1 MKRKICFF
9 SGSRSEYSLLKNLFL
24 KFKNSKKFKTK
35 LIVSGSH
42 MSSKFGKTISN
53 INRDGI
59 IPDYKIKINENFN
72 TTKDISTSISKLL
85 IRSQS
90 ILKNFNPELVILLGD
105 RYETYAIA
113 MSCLILNIP
122 IAHLHG
128 GEVTYGSFDDNIRHS
143 ITKLSHLHFVANK
156 KFKKRVI
163 QLGEEPKSIFVVGG
177 LGVDNIKQTKLLS
190 KKEILNK
197 FNLKNRFFLITFHPS
212 TLENNKSFI
221 EFRNLLKV
229 LTKYNEFT
237 KVITYPSSDIGN
249 DSFIKLIKKF
259 KKNNENTL
267 VVKSLG
273 NTNYLSFLKYSDLI
287 IGNSSS
293 GIAEAPTFKTPT
305 INIGDRQR
313 GRIFSK
319 SVIHTDGNIKNINSS
334 IKKGLSKKFKINIKK
349 SKNPYG
355 NEGAS
360 NKIFKIINKSKFN
373 KSTVKKYFYDLK

>member
-42 MSSKFGKTISN
+42 MSIKFGNTIYN
-53 INRDGI
+53 INQDGI

-85 IRSQS
+85 IKSQS
-90 ILKNFNPELVILLGD
+90 ILKKLNPELVILLGD

-113 MSCLILNIP
+113 ISCLILNIP

-163 QLGEEPKSIFVVGG
+163 QLGEQPKSIFVVGG
-177 LGVDNIKQTKLLS
+177 LGVDNINQTKLLS

-249 DSFIKLIKKF
+249 DNFIKLIKKF

-287 IGNSSS
+287 YI
-293 GIAEAPTFKTPT
+293 IL
-305 INIGDRQR
+305 INKYI
-313 GRIFSK
+313 
-319 SVIHTDGNIKNINSS
+319 
-334 IKKGLSKKFKINIKK
+334 
-349 SKNPYG
+349 
-355 NEGAS
+355 
-360 NKIFKIINKSKFN
+360 NKIK
-373 KSTVKKYFYDLK
+373 